1 MEQYTLSIIVPMY
14 NAEKYIGTCLDSILN
29 SNLPKDDYEIVIVN
43 DGSKDKGPDIAKKY
57 ASKYSNIS
65 YYTQENQGQSTARNN
80 GIKSSKGEYVWCV
93 DSDDKV
99 NVDIRSIV
107 ETLKT
112 HLSLDIMAFKLHKVT
127 EGGVEVGIEC
137 EQPTVTH
144 EKIMKGRDAVIQ
156 GYNPSSVCALAI
168 KKEFMVEHNLFFH
181 VGMTHQDVEL
191 SYRLFAV
198 AGDVLFTNLVPYVYI
213 LHHNSTSQSV
223 NPKKKIKYVSD
234 DCIVIESFTELASHF
249 KDKDQELY
257 DVMMQ
262 RIKNIHFGM
271 ALNIMRH
278 RKEWEP
284 SGICKGVVDNMR
296 QHNLFPLKGGFGS
309 WKKNLVGELMN
320 VILGR
325 YI

>member
-1 MEQYTLSIIVPMY
+1 MY

-29 SNLPKDDYEIVIVN
+29 SNLPKDDFEIVIVN
-43 DGSKDKGPDIAKKY
+43 DGSKDNSVDIAKDY

-65 YYTQENQGQSTARNN
+65 YYTQENQGQSTARNV
-80 GIKSSKGEYVWCV
+80 GIKSSKGKYVWCV

-99 NVDIRSIV
+99 NADVKGIV

-112 HLSLDIMAFKLHKVT
+112 HPSLDIIAFKLHKIT
-127 EGGVEVGIEC
+127 ESGAEVGIEC
-137 EQPTVTH
+137 EQPAVPH
-144 EKIMKGRDAVIQ
+144 GQIMRGRDAIFQ
-156 GYNPSSVCALAI
+156 GYDPSSVCALAI
-168 KKEFMVEHNLFFH
+168 RKGFMADHDLFFH

-213 LHHNSTSQSV
+213 LHPNSTSQSI

-234 DCIVIESFTELASHF
+234 DCIVIESFADLASHF
-249 KDKDQELY
+249 KDKDKDLY
-257 DVMMQ
+257 DVIMH

-278 RKEWEP
+278 RSEWEP
-284 SGICKGVVDNMR
+284 SGICKGVIDNMR
-296 QHNLFPLKGGFGS
+296 QHNLFPLKGDFGS
-309 WKKNLVGELMN
+309 WKKNLVAKLMN